1 MGLITKFGAS
11 IYEPKE
17 ILKFN
22 NKIKIDYLQIPIN
35 VFDTRFL
42 RSKLIKRLKNKGTK
56 IFARSCFLQGILSFN
71 KNPPKSIAESKLV

>member
-42 RSKLIKRLKNKGTK
+42 RSIN
-56 IFARSCFLQGILSFN
+56 
-71 KNPPKSIAESKLV
+71 